1 MVAQFPSSTNVFV
14 RDHAASGNL
23 IVDFSRDPKK
33 FAVASYAQIVPVT
46 KTAGYY
52 MEMSVEEAGRLLNA
66 NLEDF
71 AWPDGQSAPEDFDGT
86 ESFQFKEF
94 LTQRRKFGATLG
106 DKTIDQSSW
115 DITAS
120 HAGIKAQQ
128 AMTARTQ
135 LVVSIATNANNYP
148 AAHTAD
154 VAAGIPGNT
163 GKWSASTTARQDI
176 RRSITH
182 ACEQILDSTLAAV
195 DLDAMQLVVSSNCAR
210 EMALSQEIVD
220 YIKGSPE
227 ALAQVRGELPNENV
241 MYGLP
246 SQLYGVPVVVEK
258 TRKTT
263 SRKGATR
270 ATSAV
275 MPDASPFICSRPGD
289 LEGLYGA
296 PSFSTITLFM
306 LEEMTTETKHD
317 DDNRLTRL
325 RVVEDYVPVMTAPV
339 SGFLFTNAI

>member
-66 NLEDF
+66 ELEDF
-71 AWPDGQSAPEDFDGT
+71 AWPDGQNAPEDFDGT
-86 ESFQFKEF
+86 EAFQFKEF

-135 LVVSIATNANNYP
+135 LVVGIATNAANYP
-148 AAHTAD
+148 TAHTSD
-154 VAAGIPGNT
+154 VDAITGNT

-182 ACEQILDSTLAAV
+182 ACEQILDSTLAA
-195 DLDAMQLVVSSNCAR
+195 
-210 EMALSQEIVD
+210 EI
-220 YIKGSPE
+220 G
-227 ALAQVRGELPNENV
+227 
-241 MYGLP
+241 
-246 SQLYGVPVVVEK
+246 
-258 TRKTT
+258 
-263 SRKGATR
+263 R
-270 ATSAV
+270 AHV
-275 MPDASPFICSRPGD
+275 
-289 LEGLYGA
+289 
-296 PSFSTITLFM
+296 
-306 LEEMTTETKHD
+306 
-317 DDNRLTRL
+317 
-325 RVVEDYVPVMTAPV
+325 
-339 SGFLFTNAI
+339 